1 MPKGRLESFSD
12 CVIAFA
18 ITLLVLDIHLQE
30 VGTNIDSAGMIHAIM
45 GQAAHF
51 SVYVISFLICTV
63 AWGAHHEL
71 IHDLDHVD
79 TKLLWLNSLF
89 LMWIGFLPFPTGLLG
104 THPGQPVAVALY
116 GTICATTCLSFSAMR
131 WYASFRGR
139 LMKKGIAETKL
150 RRTCTV
156 PCFFLFFTLQAWA
169 LGCSSRLLVCSFTPL
184 SLRLTRLADCPI
196 TKAASRCA
204 DPGPA
209 GPDTT
214 CVADYPCSEAFA
226 DWSPT
231 P

>member
-18 ITLLVLDIHLQE
+18 ITLLVLDIHLQD

-63 AWGAHHEL
+63 AWVSHHEL

-79 TKLLWLNSLF
+79 TKLLWLNSLY

-139 LMKKGIAETKL
+139 LMKRGIAETKL
-150 RRTCTV
+150 RRDLHRSLLLPLLYFAGTGAG
-156 PCFFLFFTLQAWA
+156 LFFPS
-169 LGCSSRLLVCSFTPL
+169 LGLFFYAAIPTSYTISRLANYRSSVEV
-184 SLRLTRLADCPI
+184 R
-196 TKAASRCA
+196 
-204 DPGPA
+204 
-209 GPDTT
+209 
-214 CVADYPCSEAFA
+214 
-226 DWSPT
+226 
-231 P
+231 

>member
-63 AWGAHHEL
+63 AWVSHHEL

-79 TKLLWLNSLF
+79 TKLLWLNSLY

-116 GTICATTCLSFSAMR
+116 GTICAATCLSFSAMR

-150 RRTCTV
+150 RRDLHRSLLL
-156 PCFFLFFTLQAWA
+156 PLLYFAGIGAGLFFPS
-169 LGCSSRLLVCSFTPL
+169 LGLFLYAAIPTSYTIS
-184 SLRLTRLADCPI
+184 RLADYR
-196 TKAASRCA
+196 SS
-204 DPGPA
+204 
-209 GPDTT
+209 
-214 CVADYPCSEAFA
+214 VAVR
-226 DWSPT
+226 
-231 P
+231 